1 MKTRGGSGEGE
12 HMRAKNIGASVF
24 MMAFA
29 VLYGYL
35 TTGLTERT
43 LPNTP
48 GPPFMPWIL
57 TVCLFAVSAIW
68 FIGSLKLDSGQKGF
82 TEDKKYLLY
91 PAAGLGLFLIFL
103 VALPYMGFMA
113 GGIPFFAGLMVV
125 SGERRPLWIIGFSI
139 AIPVFIFFLFREGFT
154 ILLPRGEWLD

>member
-1 MKTRGGSGEGE
+1 
-12 HMRAKNIGASVF
+12 

-35 TTGLTERT
+35 TTGLPERT

-68 FIGSLKLDSGQKGF
+68 FFDSLKIGAGLAAFVEKR
-82 TEDKKYLLY
+82 EHLLI
-91 PAAGLGLFLIFL
+91 PAAALGLFMVFL
-103 VALPYMGFMA
+103 VALPYLGFLA
-113 GGIPFFAGLMVV
+113 GGIPFFAGLMLL
-125 SGERRPLWIIGFSI
+125 SGERRPLWIIVFSI
-139 AIPVFIFFLFREGFT
+139 AIPVFIFFLFREGFQ

>member
-1 MKTRGGSGEGE
+1 
-12 HMRAKNIGASVF
+12 MRAKNIGASVF

-35 TTGLTERT
+35 TTGLPERT

-57 TVCLFAVSAIW
+57 TICLFAVSAIW
-68 FIGSLKLDSGQKGF
+68 FFGSLKIGPGLKEFS
-82 TEDKKYLLY
+82 EKKEHLLY
-91 PAAGLGLFLIFL
+91 PAAALGLFLVFL
-103 VALPYMGFMA
+103 VALPYLGFMA

-125 SGERRPLWIIGFSI
+125 SGERRPLWIIFFSI
-139 AIPVFIFFLFREGFT
+139 AIPVFIFFLFREGFQ
-154 ILLPRGEWLD
+154 ILLPRGEWLE